1 MAFKRRGTGRD
12 EMLKRNMERLAQRRR
27 ARATKPE
34 PKKEDLKVGTT
45 KKEETL
51 VGPAGYQVKDGSVY
65 GSALAKAKAK
75 LASSGNNIKPQTDP
89 VTRDQLKTPETQNQ
103 DTPPPAET
111 REEAGEQ
118 TTRQFADLRGN
129 TPENPNT
136 EKDASYRSAGAG
148 TQPKVTPVSS
158 NESTSDQRNTEAT
171 AELKKQLKSFFSSI
185 QKELTKTPSS
195 SQGIRIG
202 QKRNDGKIYAGRQY
216 GFQSEASYKKL
227 KAAGKI

>member
-75 LASSGNNIKPQTDP
+75 LASSGNNIKPHTNP
-89 VTRDQLKTPETQNQ
+89 VTKDQLQTPETQNQ
-103 DTPPPAET
+103 GTPPPAET
-111 REEAGEQ
+111 RKEPEDAKEPE
-118 TTRQFADLRGN
+118 
-129 TPENPNT
+129 TPVETAPKEPET
-136 EKDASYRSAGAG
+136 PSDSG
-148 TQPKVTPVSS
+148 TQPETSPVSS
-158 NESTSDQRNTEAT
+158 NEEKIDLSKFR
-171 AELKKQLKSFFSSI
+171 
-185 QKELTKTPSS
+185 PSS
-195 SQGIRIG
+195 AAQGLLKGLYKFINEPQIKIG
-202 QKRNDGKIYAGRQY
+202 LARKSDGKKWAGAKY
-216 GFQSEASYKKL
+216 GFQSPASFKKL

>member
-34 PKKEDLKVGTT
+34 TKKEDLKVGT
-45 KKEETL
+45 KEPANPM
-51 VGPAGYQVKDGSVY
+51 VGMGPYKDGSVY
-65 GSALAKAKAK
+65 ASALAKAKAK
-75 LASSGNNIKPQTDP
+75 LASSGNNIKPQTNP
-89 VTRDQLKTPETQNQ
+89 VTKEELQTPETQNQ
-103 DTPPPAET
+103 NVPPPAET

-129 TPENPNT
+129 TPKNPNT
-136 EKDASYRSAGAG
+136 EEDQSYRSPGAG
-148 TQPKVTPVSS
+148 TQPKITPVSS
-158 NESTSDQRNTEAT
+158 NESKSDSLNKEAT
-171 AELKKQLKSFFSSI
+171 EGMTKQLRGLFSSI
-185 QKELTKTPSS
+185 QKELSKGPTRYP
-195 SQGIRIG
+195 IG
-202 QKRNDGKIYAGRQY
+202 MRKDGKRWAGNKY

>member
-75 LASSGNNIKPQTDP
+75 LASSGNNIKPQTNP
-89 VTRDQLKTPETQNQ
+89 VTKDELKTPETQNQ
-103 DTPPPAET
+103 DVPPPAET

-136 EKDASYRSAGAG
+136 EKDKSYRSPGAG
-148 TQPKVTPVSS
+148 TQPKVTPVSI
-158 NESTSDQRNTEAT
+158 NESKPLSTQ
-171 AELKKQLKSFFSSI
+171 ELGNIKNSLKGLFTSI
-185 QKELTKTPSS
+185 QE
-195 SQGIRIG
+195 QMA
-202 QKRNDGKIYAGRQY
+202 GKVYAGKNY
-216 GFQSEASYKKL
+216 GFVSQARYKKL

>member
-34 PKKEDLKVGTT
+34 PKKEDLKVGT
-45 KKEETL
+45 KEPANPM
-51 VGPAGYQVKDGSVY
+51 VGMGPYKDGSVY
-65 GSALAKAKAK
+65 ASALAKAKAK
-75 LASSGNNIKPQTDP
+75 LASSGNNIKPQTNP
-89 VTRDQLKTPETQNQ
+89 VTKEELQTPETQNQ
-103 DTPPPAET
+103 NVPPPAET

-136 EKDASYRSAGAG
+136 EKDKSYRSPGAG
-148 TQPKVTPVSS
+148 TQPNTTPVSI
-158 NESTSDQRNTEAT
+158 NESKPLSTQ
-171 AELKKQLKSFFSSI
+171 ELGNIKNLLKGLFTSI
-185 QKELTKTPSS
+185 QE
-195 SQGIRIG
+195 QMA
-202 QKRNDGKIYAGRQY
+202 GKVYAGKNY
-216 GFQSEASYKKL
+216 GFVSQARYKKL

>member
-75 LASSGNNIKPQTDP
+75 LASSGNNIKPQTNP
-89 VTRDQLKTPETQNQ
+89 VTKDELKTPETQNQ

-136 EKDASYRSAGAG
+136 EKDKSYRSPGAG
-148 TQPKVTPVSS
+148 TQPKVTPVSI
-158 NESTSDQRNTEAT
+158 NESKPLSTQ
-171 AELKKQLKSFFSSI
+171 ELGNIKNSLKGLFTSI
-185 QKELTKTPSS
+185 QE
-195 SQGIRIG
+195 QMA
-202 QKRNDGKIYAGRQY
+202 GKVYAGKNY
-216 GFQSEASYKKL
+216 GFVSQARYKKL

>member
-34 PKKEDLKVGTT
+34 PKKEDLKVGT
-45 KKEETL
+45 KEPANPM
-51 VGPAGYQVKDGSVY
+51 VGMGPYKDGSVY
-65 GSALAKAKAK
+65 ASALAKAKAK
-75 LASSGNNIKPQTDP
+75 LASSGNNIKPQTNP
-89 VTRDQLKTPETQNQ
+89 VTKDELKTPETQNQ

-111 REEAGEQ
+111 RQEADDAKEPV
-118 TTRQFADLRGN
+118 
-129 TPENPNT
+129 TPVETAPKEPET
-136 EKDASYRSAGAG
+136 PSDSG
-148 TQPKVTPVSS
+148 TQPETSPVSS
-158 NESTSDQRNTEAT
+158 NEEKIDLAT
-171 AELKKQLKSFFSSI
+171 MRPSAALTGLLNSLRKQLAKN
-185 QKELTKTPSS
+185 TPAS

>member
-75 LASSGNNIKPQTDP
+75 LASSGNNIKPQTNP
-89 VTRDQLKTPETQNQ
+89 VTKDELKTPETQNQ
-103 DTPPPAET
+103 DIPPPAET

-136 EKDASYRSAGAG
+136 EKDKSYRSPGAG
-148 TQPKVTPVSS
+148 TQPNTTPVSI
-158 NESTSDQRNTEAT
+158 NESKPLSTQ
-171 AELKKQLKSFFSSI
+171 ELGNIKNSLKGLFTSI
-185 QKELTKTPSS
+185 QE
-195 SQGIRIG
+195 QMA
-202 QKRNDGKIYAGRQY
+202 GKVYAGKNY
-216 GFQSEASYKKL
+216 GFVSQARYKKL

>member
-34 PKKEDLKVGTT
+34 PKKEDLKVGT
-45 KKEETL
+45 KEPANPM
-51 VGPAGYQVKDGSVY
+51 VGMGPYKDGSVY
-65 GSALAKAKAK
+65 ASALAKAKAK
-75 LASSGNNIKPQTDP
+75 LASSGNNIKPQTNP
-89 VTRDQLKTPETQNQ
+89 VTKDELKTPETQNQ
-103 DTPPPAET
+103 DIPPPAET

-136 EKDASYRSAGAG
+136 EKDKSYRSPGAG
-148 TQPKVTPVSS
+148 TQPNTTPVSI
-158 NESTSDQRNTEAT
+158 NESKPLSTQ
-171 AELKKQLKSFFSSI
+171 ELGNIKNSLKGLFTSI
-185 QKELTKTPSS
+185 QE
-195 SQGIRIG
+195 QMA
-202 QKRNDGKIYAGRQY
+202 GKVYAGKNY
-216 GFQSEASYKKL
+216 GFVSQARYKKL

>member
-34 PKKEDLKVGTT
+34 PKKEDLKVGT
-45 KKEETL
+45 KEPANPM
-51 VGPAGYQVKDGSVY
+51 VGMGPYKDGSVY
-65 GSALAKAKAK
+65 ASALAKAKAK
-75 LASSGNNIKPQTDP
+75 LASSGNNIKPQTNP
-89 VTRDQLKTPETQNQ
+89 VTKDELKTPETQNQ

-136 EKDASYRSAGAG
+136 EKDKSYRSPGAG
-148 TQPKVTPVSS
+148 TQPKVTPVSI
-158 NESTSDQRNTEAT
+158 NESKPLSTQ
-171 AELKKQLKSFFSSI
+171 ELGNIKNSLKGLFTSI
-185 QKELTKTPSS
+185 QE
-195 SQGIRIG
+195 QMA
-202 QKRNDGKIYAGRQY
+202 GKVYAGKNY
-216 GFQSEASYKKL
+216 GFVSQARYKKL

>member
-34 PKKEDLKVGTT
+34 PKKEDLKVGT
-45 KKEETL
+45 KEPANPM
-51 VGPAGYQVKDGSVY
+51 VGMGPYKDGSVY
-65 GSALAKAKAK
+65 ASALAKAKAK
-75 LASSGNNIKPQTDP
+75 LASSGNNIKPQTNP
-89 VTRDQLKTPETQNQ
+89 VTKDELKTPETQNQ

-111 REEAGEQ
+111 RQEADDAKEPV
-118 TTRQFADLRGN
+118 
-129 TPENPNT
+129 TPVETAPKEPET
-136 EKDASYRSAGAG
+136 PSDSG
-148 TQPKVTPVSS
+148 TQPETSPVSS

-171 AELKKQLKSFFSSI
+171 AALKKQLKSFFSSI
-185 QKELTKTPSS
+185 QKQLAKTPSS
-195 SQGIRIG
+195 SQGVRVG

>member
-34 PKKEDLKVGTT
+34 PKKEDLKVGT
-45 KKEETL
+45 KEPANPM
-51 VGPAGYQVKDGSVY
+51 VGMGPYKDGSVY

-75 LASSGNNIKPQTDP
+75 LASSGNNIKPQTNP
-89 VTRDQLKTPETQNQ
+89 VTKDELKTPETQNQ

-136 EKDASYRSAGAG
+136 EKDKSYRSPGAG
-148 TQPKVTPVSS
+148 TQPKVTPVSI
-158 NESTSDQRNTEAT
+158 NESKPLSTQ
-171 AELKKQLKSFFSSI
+171 ELGNIKNSLKGLFTSI
-185 QKELTKTPSS
+185 QE
-195 SQGIRIG
+195 QMA
-202 QKRNDGKIYAGRQY
+202 GKVYAGKNY
-216 GFQSEASYKKL
+216 GFVSQARYKKL

>member
-75 LASSGNNIKPQTDP
+75 LASSGNNIKPQTNP
-89 VTRDQLKTPETQNQ
+89 VTKEELQTPETQNQ
-103 DTPPPAET
+103 NVPPPAET

-136 EKDASYRSAGAG
+136 EKDKSYRSPGAG
-148 TQPKVTPVSS
+148 TQPKVTPVSI
-158 NESTSDQRNTEAT
+158 NESKPLSTQ
-171 AELKKQLKSFFSSI
+171 ELGNIKNSLKGLFTSI
-185 QKELTKTPSS
+185 QE
-195 SQGIRIG
+195 QMA
-202 QKRNDGKIYAGRQY
+202 GKVYAGKNY
-216 GFQSEASYKKL
+216 GCVSQARYKKL

>member
-34 PKKEDLKVGTT
+34 PKKEDLKVGT
-45 KKEETL
+45 KEPANPM
-51 VGPAGYQVKDGSVY
+51 VGMGPYKDGSVY
-65 GSALAKAKAK
+65 ASALAKAKAK
-75 LASSGNNIKPQTDP
+75 LASSGNNIKPQTNP
-89 VTRDQLKTPETQNQ
+89 VTKEELQTPETQNQ
-103 DTPPPAET
+103 NVPPPAET

-136 EKDASYRSAGAG
+136 EKDKSYRSPGAG
-148 TQPKVTPVSS
+148 TQPNTTPVSI
-158 NESTSDQRNTEAT
+158 NESKPLSTQ
-171 AELKKQLKSFFSSI
+171 ELGNIKNSLKGLFTSI
-185 QKELTKTPSS
+185 QE
-195 SQGIRIG
+195 QMA
-202 QKRNDGKIYAGRQY
+202 GKVYAGKNY
-216 GFQSEASYKKL
+216 GFVSQARYKKL

>member
-75 LASSGNNIKPQTDP
+75 LASSGNNIKPQTNP
-89 VTRDQLKTPETQNQ
+89 VTKDQLKTPETQNQ

-111 REEAGEQ
+111 RKEPDDAKEPV
-118 TTRQFADLRGN
+118 
-129 TPENPNT
+129 TPVETAPKEPET
-136 EKDASYRSAGAG
+136 PSDSG
-148 TQPKVTPVSS
+148 TQPETSPVSS
-158 NESTSDQRNTEAT
+158 NEEKIDLAT
-171 AELKKQLKSFFSSI
+171 MRPSAALTGLLNSLRKQLAKN
-185 QKELTKTPSS
+185 TPAS